1 MGKAVGADPM
11 MLWSSF
17 LALVALL
24 LVLDL
29 AVFHRR
35 PAVLSLR
42 KAASWSGVWIA
53 VGLAFALPV
62 YLLYEHDVADSSVG
76 GLEASTLYLTA
87 YLLEKSLS
95 VDNLF
100 VIAVVFEAFRV
111 RREHR
116 HRVLYWG
123 IVGAALLRGVM
134 IGGGLFLLGEF
145 TWLFPIFGLY
155 LAYTGLKLFR
165 AGDEEAHPESGRVVR
180 WLRAHLPL
188 ADGDHGARFL
198 VRVNGRWRLT
208 MLALVLLAVE
218 WTDVVFAL
226 DSVPAVLAVT
236 DEPFLAF
243 SSNVFAI
250 LGLRS
255 LFFVLEALL
264 DRFAR
269 LKYALAVI
277 LLFVGGKMILHG
289 VVDVPNGVSLAVV
302 AGLITLGV
310 LLSPASEARAPRG

>member
-1 MGKAVGADPM
+1 MIWG
-11 MLWSSF
+11 SF
-17 LALVALL
+17 VALVAFL

-42 KAASWSGVWIA
+42 RAALWSAFWVALGI
-53 VGLAFALPV
+53 AFALPV
-62 YLLYEHDVADSSVG
+62 YWLYEHGPASGRIDGVD
-76 GLEASTLYLTA
+76 ASTRYLTA
-87 YLLEKSLS
+87 FLLEKSLS

-100 VIAVVFEAFRV
+100 VIAAVFEAFRV

-116 HRVLYWG
+116 RRVLYWG
-123 IVGAALLRGVM
+123 IVGAAVMRGVM
-134 IGGGLFLLGEF
+134 ITGGLFLLGRF

-155 LAYTGLKLFR
+155 LGYTGVQLLR
-165 AGDEEAHPESGRVVR
+165 SGEETGASPESGRVVR
-180 WLRAHLPL
+180 WLRAHLPI
-188 ADGDHGARFL
+188 ADFDGPRFL
-198 VRVNGRWRLT
+198 VREGGRLRFTL
-208 MLALVLLAVE
+208 LAVVLLAVE

-236 DEPFLAF
+236 DDPFLAV

-255 LFFVLEALL
+255 LFFVLEALI

-277 LLFVGGKMILHG
+277 LLFVGGEMVLHG

-302 AGLITLGV
+302 AGLLTAGV
-310 LLSPASEARAPRG
+310 LLSPGGVARAPRR